1 MQVEINE
8 KAQYLLKTL
17 VEHYIESGH
26 PVGSK
31 TLAECSEISVSP
43 ATVRNVMAGLEEL
56 GFLES
61 PHTSAGRI
69 PTGLGYRFFVDS
81 LVTVE
86 PLATLDMDNLTKNLN
101 PDMSVHQLVESA
113 SGLLSE
119 ITNMTGLVTVP
130 NTDQTHLRHV
140 EFLGLNDNRVL
151 VILVLDDHEVQNRVI
166 YTKETNSEEQLKA
179 VANFINQN
187 YVGQALSNI
196 RSKLIRLTKNDQ
208 ENMDSLMYATLE
220 VAEQAFGTK
229 HQADFVVAGQENLIE
244 LAEEQA
250 LADIRELFKAFS
262 LKRDILHL
270 LDKCVDT
277 QGVKLF
283 IGAESGYQ
291 ILDECTLVTAPY
303 QADGEHIGVLGVL
316 GPTRMA
322 YDRVIPIV
330 DATARL
336 LGAAMDYPG
345 R

>member
-31 TLAECSEISVSP
+31 TLAECAEISVSP

-101 PDMSVHQLVESA
+101 PDMSVHQFVESA

-179 VANFINQN
+179 IASFINQN
-187 YVGQALSNI
+187 YVGRALSNI

-208 ENMDSLMYATLE
+208 EKMDSLMYATLE